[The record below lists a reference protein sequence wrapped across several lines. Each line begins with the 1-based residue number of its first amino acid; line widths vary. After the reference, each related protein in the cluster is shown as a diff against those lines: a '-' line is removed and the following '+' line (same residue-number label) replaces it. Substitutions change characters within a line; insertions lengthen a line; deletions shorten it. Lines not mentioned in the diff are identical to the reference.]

1 MKAKDLTP
9 IQRIE
14 ILEDVLRKLENGD
27 ARCGVC
33 LKIENSAYE
42 LLRVWD
48 EANKIIPFLTLENAK
63 KVTNVKDNAGE
74 GTHWWQRYFDYDF
87 ENRIKFVNWLIEQ
100 EKLTMVTSTEE
111 LTV

>member
-9 IQRIE
+9 LQRIE
-14 ILEDVLRKLENGD
+14 ILEDVLRKLESGD
-27 ARCGVC
+27 ARGGLC

-48 EANKIIPFLTLENAK
+48 EAKKITPFLTLENAK
-63 KVTNVKDNAGE
+63 RVTNVKDNAGE
-74 GTHWWQRYFDYDF
+74 GTHWWQRYCDYDF
-87 ENRIKFVNWLIEQ
+87 ENRIEFVKWMIIE
-100 EKLTMVTSTEE
+100 ELTLATSMEE